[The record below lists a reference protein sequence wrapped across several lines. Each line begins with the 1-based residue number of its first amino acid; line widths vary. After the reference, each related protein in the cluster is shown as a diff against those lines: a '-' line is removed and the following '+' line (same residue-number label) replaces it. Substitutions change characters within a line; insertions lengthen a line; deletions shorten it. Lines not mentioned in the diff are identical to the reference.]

1 MINKSYYNNGRT
13 CRVTFRSC
21 PADPAETVHLVSN
34 VDDWDTA
41 ARPMTKR
48 KDGCFSTSL
57 VLSAGARVHFRYLVD
72 GERWINDDEADEL
85 VSNEFGDS
93 DGVVNI

>member
-1 MINKSYYNNGRT
+1 MISKSYYNNGRT
-13 CRVTFRSC
+13 CRVTFRAC

-57 VLSAGARVHFRYLVD
+57 VLSSGARVQFRYLVD
-72 GERWINDDEADEL
+72 GERWVNDDEADEL
-85 VSNEFGDS
+85 ISNEFGDS
-93 DGVVNI
+93 DGVVTV